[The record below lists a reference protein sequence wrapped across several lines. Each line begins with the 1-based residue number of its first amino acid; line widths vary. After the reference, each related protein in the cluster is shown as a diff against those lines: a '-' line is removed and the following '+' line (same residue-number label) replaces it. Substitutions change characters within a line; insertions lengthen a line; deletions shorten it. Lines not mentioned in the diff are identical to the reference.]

1 MTDDL
6 AEKTLIMLEVID
18 VKYKNVLEENGQ
30 RQMVWIPKTLIPEF
44 SEKSSKIFVPKFCL

>member
-18 VKYKNVLEENGQ
+18 VKYKNVLEENAQ

-44 SEKSSKIFVPKFCL
+44 SEKSSKIFFPKFCL